1 MRARTTIV
9 ALTAVAAASLA
20 AVIAV
25 ARKPGAESIEPH
37 EIQVLTTPLASFWK
51 DAAPVPATP
60 HLEWRGGLVLTS
72 PSQSFG
78 GWSGLLMAPDGK
90 SFLALSD
97 AGTWMT
103 GKITY
108 DGGRPHGLTATR
120 IGPLRDAEGKPL
132 ASDQDRDSEAITLAR
147 GTLAKG
153 TAYIAFERNS
163 RIALVDVDDAGV
175 SPMTS
180 TLAMPKEALD
190 VGNDGMEA
198 ILTLKAGPHAGALV
212 AFLESPLAGE
222 SVHRGWIWISDQPT
236 PFTVEGVGD
245 YGITDAISLDDGSIL
260 LLERRFR
267 PTDGVRIRLRNLPAD
282 TVAPGS
288 LAKGEVLL
296 EVDGKQ
302 AQIDNLEALA
312 VSKAEAGETV
322 LTIMSD
328 DNFNHVL
335 QRTLLLQFTLK
346 NGPAAKASS
355 ALPSSSFRAK

>member
-25 ARKPGAESIEPH
+25 AHKPGTDAIEPH
-37 EIQVLTTPLASFWK
+37 AIEVHATPLASFWK
-51 DAAPVPATP
+51 GDVARSSP

-72 PSQSFG
+72 PSPSFG
-78 GWSGLLMAPDGK
+78 GWSGLLMDPDGRG
-90 SFLALSD
+90 FLALSD
-97 AGTWMT
+97 AGAWMT
-103 GKITY
+103 GKIAY
-108 DGGRPHGLTATR
+108 DGGRPQGLTATR
-120 IGPLRDAEGKPL
+120 IGPLRDADGKLL
-132 ASDQDRDSEAITLAR
+132 ASDQDRDSEAIALAS

-153 TAYIAFERNS
+153 TAYVAFERNS
-163 RIALVDVDDAGV
+163 RIALIDIDDAGV
-175 SPMTS
+175 SQMTS
-180 TLAMPKEALD
+180 MLEMPKEALD
-190 VGNDGMEA
+190 VGNDGIEA
-198 ILTLKAGPHAGALV
+198 ILRLKSGPHAGALV

-222 SVHRGWIWISDQPT
+222 SVHRGWVWISVEPT

-245 YGITDAISLDDGSIL
+245 YGITDAISLDDGSIM

-267 PTDGVRIRLRNLPAD
+267 PTDGVRIRLRHLPAD
-282 TVAPGS
+282 AVAPGS
-288 LAKGEVLL
+288 VAKGELLL

-312 VSKAEAGETV
+312 VTKGEGGETV

-346 NGPAAKASS
+346 DAPAAEASS
-355 ALPSSSFRAK
+355 VLPSSSFRAK